1 LPLARSA
8 AFLPTVRQR
17 QNLISLCKLIGYR
30 LAGPVAS
37 TKELRFT
44 LKAPLVHPV
53 TIPAGTTCKAVL
65 EDGDVVFA
73 TVADAVILAG
83 DLVADVAAR
92 QGAIKREA
100 FVGTERLAN
109 TWESELV
116 GAVCC
121 CVSVEEYPPEPA
133 KPRLVLNRPRL
144 NRVPL
149 GLQKRCCRV
158 LQRQRDLVAVAEV
171 PESGSLP
178 SAEVLALRS
187 WARLSPGFVVGSAR
201 LAGEE
206 PLGPVDATRESLWH
220 EGPKPPWFQ

>member
-92 QGAIKREA
+92 QGALKREA

-133 KPRLVLNRPRL
+133 KPRLVLNR
-144 NRVPL
+144 
-149 GLQKRCCRV
+149 
-158 LQRQRDLVAVAEV
+158 
-171 PESGSLP
+171 SGP
-178 SAEVLALRS
+178 SMRGRRACGTRGRS
-187 WARLSPGFVVGSAR
+187 RRGSAR
-201 LAGEE
+201 RIGGSARSEARAGET
-206 PLGPVDATRESLWH
+206 PAPGRAHVRRVRQLRRAGPRQLRRPE
-220 EGPKPPWFQ
+220 